1 MIFSTNIQTAVPLSS
16 GSSGSQRTNKAK
28 LERTKAMYFLVFM
41 ISSAKNNSL
50 SWCGLCEEEIPN
62 TFSGKDNITF
72 YHLFECLVVPLQSG
86 TRD

>member
-1 MIFSTNIQTAVPLSS
+1 
-16 GSSGSQRTNKAK
+16 
-28 LERTKAMYFLVFM
+28 MYFLVFM
-41 ISSAKNNSL
+41 ISSAQNNSF

-72 YHLFECLVVPLQSG
+72 YHLFECLVVPLESG